1 MTDRYC
7 PKEGKVRKTSKITK
21 QELGITIDEFTCK
34 TCNHIDVVKRPPK
47 KKESTETEKVKLN
60 PNSEKTLDEVNA
72 VSRTDDTTE
81 IPVDKQKEEDKN
93 V

>member
-34 TCNHIDVVKRPPK
+34 TCNHIDVVKRQPK
-47 KKESTETEKVKLN
+47 KKESTETEKVKLS
-60 PNSEKTLDEVNA
+60 PNSEKTLDEVN
-72 VSRTDDTTE
+72 TDTSSGNTTE
-81 IPVDKQKEEDKN
+81 ISVDKEKEEDKN